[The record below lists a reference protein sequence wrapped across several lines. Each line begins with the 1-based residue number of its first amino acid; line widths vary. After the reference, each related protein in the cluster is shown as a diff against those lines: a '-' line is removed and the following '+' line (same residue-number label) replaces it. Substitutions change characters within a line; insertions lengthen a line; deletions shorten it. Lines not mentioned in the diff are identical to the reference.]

1 MFDFIQMY
9 QFDQF
14 LSVQADLGVTVG
26 SVPGPCSSAAHRKV
40 LVSRRV
46 ESCAQTRPWALP
58 VQPRILSKT
67 PTKPRTSLV
76 SKYVTAKKADG
87 HLSLSEL
94 CSSCCGGF
102 ETLQVLPDV
111 TQTQSEQVLS
121 GKCWEND
128 TKRPAEARLPQTL
141 PLSKM
146 PCLRHRW
153 ASVGGASGLCAGPAV
168 GSQTWHLV
176 LSWLPL
182 HFLMFLLWYM
192 GGGCF
197 WWLNTFSV
205 FFLINICVT

>member
-153 ASVGGASGLCAGPAV
+153 ASVGGRVGPVRWACRGVADVALGPVVASSP
-168 GSQTWHLV
+168 
-176 LSWLPL
+176 LPDVFVVV
-182 HFLMFLLWYM
+182 H
-192 GGGCF
+192 GGGLLLVVKYF
-197 WWLNTFSV
+197 FS
-205 FFLINICVT
+205 FFFN